1 MRISMWMLA
10 NQLYNFE
17 PELHIQNN
25 APISL
30 KSARRAYATNCVHVF
45 QQGKDVVCS
54 GEGDKIILKDMDVD
68 VAFEIVQS
76 IFDYYDDW
84 KTSVINVA
92 AQSDYE
98 MLLNVSQQIF
108 HNPLLIISP
117 NHKVIAMSNYSI
129 SEEQD
134 DEWNY
139 LQKYGFTSY
148 DAAQMFYD
156 NPVSRKQCQSS
167 TPQIMKFPKDAHKS
181 NCLSTSI
188 FYDNFN
194 CGRLTILEVKR
205 KLNVGDIQ
213 LTSILTSLI
222 APYLYHF
229 VANNV
234 IPSIDNPISNLIK
247 GSKVKDAEIERWIKY
262 KRWNRNDTYRVVVL
276 CKDVDGSNTTLPLL
290 NNLVEQN
297 VLGSETYIINN
308 GLVVLVNE
316 NQTDFK
322 ESLEFIKGIAESN
335 NNNVGISLPFNEISK
350 IGDYYSQAVAAIEY
364 GTAFDGDQM
373 LYDFYDYAVDYL
385 IEQSDIG
392 LQLSAIHPDIRRI
405 WRNPKDTHA
414 HDKLITLSSY
424 IKNERSLVKTS
435 QDLYVHRN
443 TLIYRLKKVI
453 SEMEYDVEDS
463 YTRTYFTY
471 SIDVL
476 NLYLRKYGTTTGGI
490 EESSL
495 YYYAD
500 DSKHPF
506 STKESGGGTKS

>member
-30 KSARRAYATNCVHVF
+30 KSARRAYATNCVHVY
-45 QQGKDVVCS
+45 QQGKDVVCA
-54 GEGDKIILKDMDVD
+54 GEGDTIILKDMDVD

-108 HNPLLIISP
+108 HNPLIIISP
-117 NHKVIAMSNYSI
+117 NHKVIAMSNYTI
-129 SEEQD
+129 DEDQD

-148 DAAQMFYD
+148 DAAQMIYE
-156 NPVSRKQCQSS
+156 NPVQRKQCMSN
-167 TPQIMKFPKDAHKS
+167 TPQILKFPKDAHKS
-181 NCLSTSI
+181 NCLSQSI
-188 FYDNFN
+188 FYDNVN

-213 LTSILTSLI
+213 LTQILTSLI

-234 IPSIDNPISNLIK
+234 IQAIDNPIANLLK
-247 GSKVKDAEIERWIKY
+247 GQKVKDTEIDRWIKY
-262 KRWNRNDTYRVVVL
+262 MRWNRNDTYHCIVL
-276 CKDVDGSNTTLPLL
+276 TKNAEGSNTVLPLL
-290 NNLVEQN
+290 NNLIEQN
-297 VLGSETYIINN
+297 VLGSETFIIGNS
-308 GLVVLVNE
+308 LVTLANE
-316 NQTDFK
+316 SQMDY
-322 ESLEFIKGIAESN
+322 EAALEFIEGVAKSN
-335 NNNVGISLPFNEISK
+335 HSYLGISLPFNEIAK
-350 IGDYYSQAVAAIEY
+350 VGDYFSQAQAAVEY
-364 GTAFDGDQM
+364 GTSIDDSKGV
-373 LYDFYDYAVDYL
+373 YNFYDYAVDYL

-392 LQLSAIHPDIRRI
+392 LQLSAIHPDIRKI
-405 WRNPKDTHA
+405 WQNPRDSHA
-414 HDKLITLSSY
+414 HDKLNTLSSY
-424 IKNERSLVKTS
+424 IRNERSLVKTA

-443 TLIYRLKKVI
+443 TLIYRLKKVL
-453 SEMEYDVEDS
+453 SEMEYDVEDA

-476 NLYLRKYGTTTGGI
+476 NLYLRKYGKNNNS
-490 EESSL
+490 ENDKSL

-500 DSKHPF
+500 NSN
-506 STKESGGGTKS
+506 E